1 MATNEKKPALPKRF
15 INWVVKFFR
24 DSKSEVKKVSW
35 PTFKQVRNN
44 TFVVIVICVLLGA
57 VIWVLDA
64 VLSLLMSLVA

>member
-1 MATNEKKPALPKRF
+1 MATNEKKPAFPKRF
-15 INWVVKFFR
+15 VNWVRKFFR

-44 TFVVIVICVLLGA
+44 TFAVIVICLLIGA

-64 VLSLLMSLVA
+64 ALSLLMSLVA